1 MAGIHSEITISTEK
15 RLCMVNDRKAVFHNW
30 AEISYPVGESAFRG
44 GPPAGQVSYVAAL
57 VEYEDGTVERVDLSE
72 KKLIFVDNLVNNMW
86 YESAAPAIYNKMQE
100 VSE

>member
-15 RLCMVNDRKAVFHNW
+15 RLCVVDDRKAVFHKW
-30 AEISYPVGESAFRG
+30 VEISYPVGESAFRG
-44 GPPAGQVSYVAAL
+44 GPPAGQVSYVVAL
-57 VEYEDGTVERVDLSE
+57 VEYEDGTVERVDLSK

-86 YESAAPAIYNKMQE
+86 YESDAPAIYNKMQE